1 MTGRT
6 EPTKHCIKIWV
17 SPDEI
22 EKFAGKKLLRSEMY
36 HILHKLP
43 DLIWDFVGEDGMETF
58 VRGILEE

>member
-6 EPTKHCIKIWV
+6 EPKKHCIKIWT
-17 SPDEI
+17 DQEEL

-36 HILHKLP
+36 RVLRELP

-58 VRGILEE
+58 VKGILEE